1 MRNKQSPTVVFN
13 QFVKKRL
20 SPGFQQR
27 LYLIML
33 REKAKIEELRNEWKI
48 PKEKGFETKKDW
60 QYWWDNL
67 ASITPEKV
75 QDVCY
80 TEIETYHILHKFKEI
95 QTVKSTDSESYE
107 REIEIRGNPQTVFDF
122 AIKKFIRSLKL
133 DQELHNIIR
142 DYVWFGK
149 GFIESIENTGIIVS
163 EKILYEKD
171 GQELE
176 RKISLI
182 FGPNTDNEDL
192 SALYFFHVDDL
203 QKKIPGYFKKK
214 ILPIKRFSRYCTIIK
229 MHKENKT
236 DLQIQSFFSEQDL
249 HFSLDQIRKI
259 IKRITAF

>member
-33 REKAKIEELRNEWKI
+33 REKGKIEELRNEWKI

-95 QTVKSTDSESYE
+95 LTVKSTDSESYE

-142 DYVWFGK
+142 DYVWFDK

-214 ILPIKRFSRYCTIIK
+214 VLPITHFTRCEKIIK
-229 MHKENKT
+229 MMEEGKT
-236 DLQIQSFFSEQDL
+236 EEQIQSYYFERNIDL
-249 HFSLDQIRKI
+249 SLDQIRKI
-259 IKRITAF
+259 IKRIIAF